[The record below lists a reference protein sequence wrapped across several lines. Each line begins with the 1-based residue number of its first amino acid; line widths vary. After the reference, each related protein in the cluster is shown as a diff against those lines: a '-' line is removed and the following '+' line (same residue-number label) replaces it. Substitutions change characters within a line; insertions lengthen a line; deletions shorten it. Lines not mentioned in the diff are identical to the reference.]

1 MTVEYTY
8 PHHGEDKESLFS
20 IVADAIGDELPQY
33 ILDESPGCHVT
44 NWNII
49 AEHLEVQ
56 KFIKWLEETT
66 NAELYNIWGLLYGD
80 QGSVKWHSHK
90 SEFPAYSFV
99 YYINVPENSGPL
111 MFPETK
117 EIILPTEGN
126 CVVFDPNLSHGVPP
140 SNHSGRCALSGNLK
154 I

>member
-49 AEHLEVQ
+49 A
-56 KFIKWLEETT
+56 
-66 NAELYNIWGLLYGD
+66 
-80 QGSVKWHSHK
+80 
-90 SEFPAYSFV
+90 
-99 YYINVPENSGPL
+99 
-111 MFPETK
+111 
-117 EIILPTEGN
+117 
-126 CVVFDPNLSHGVPP
+126 
-140 SNHSGRCALSGNLK
+140 
-154 I
+154 